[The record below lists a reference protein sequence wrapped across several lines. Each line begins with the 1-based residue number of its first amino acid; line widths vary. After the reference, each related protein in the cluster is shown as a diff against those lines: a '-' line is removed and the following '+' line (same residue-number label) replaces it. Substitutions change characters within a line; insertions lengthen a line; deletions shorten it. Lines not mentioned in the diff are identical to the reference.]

1 LENFFN
7 LFIRGLF
14 MKIIILGA
22 GGKIGSEIVQALSP
36 KHEIVRAGR
45 NDDVKV
51 DYTDAQ
57 SVKNM
62 FEQVGGFDALIVAV
76 GGDSVFKVYEELG
89 DEDFA
94 YGFQRKFMA
103 QVNLVRTGTSFANDG
118 ASFTLSTGYLSDY
131 PNPAS
136 AATGPFNAA
145 VDSFVRTVG
154 PLLPRGIRLNV
165 VSPAPV
171 VPEGQASRG
180 VVTAKQAAVGY
191 VQSIEGAMNGEV
203 LRMWGGLEN
212 EPRR

>member
-1 LENFFN
+1 
-7 LFIRGLF
+7 
-14 MKIIILGA
+14 MKVIILGA
-22 GGKIGSEIVQALSP
+22 SGKIGGEIVRFLSP
-36 KHEIVRAGR
+36 KHEVVRAGR
-45 NDDVKV
+45 NDNVKV
-51 DYTDAQ
+51 DYTNDQ

-62 FEQVGGFDALIVAV
+62 FEQVGGFDALVVAV
-76 GGDSVFKVYEELG
+76 GGDSVFKGYEDLN

-103 QVNLVRTGTSFANDG
+103 QVNLVRTGTSYANNG
-118 ASFTLSTGYLSDY
+118 ASFTLSSGYLSDY

-145 VDSFVRTVG
+145 IDSFARTAG

-171 VPEGQASRG
+171 VPEGQAGRG
-180 VVTAKQAAVGY
+180 MVTAEQAAVGY
-191 VQSIEGAMNGEV
+191 VRSIEGTMNGEV